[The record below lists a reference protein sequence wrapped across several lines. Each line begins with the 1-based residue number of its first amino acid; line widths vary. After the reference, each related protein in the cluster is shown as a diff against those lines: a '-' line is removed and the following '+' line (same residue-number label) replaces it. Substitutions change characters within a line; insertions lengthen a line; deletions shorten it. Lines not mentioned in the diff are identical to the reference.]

1 MFCQNCGKQIP
12 ENAKFCNHCGAIQ
25 GGNAAQGS
33 PNPSQTN
40 TQQQQRTQQRQ
51 PDQPMDEKAFK
62 KYVTPYISRNIF
74 LVMCGLT
81 VACLFILPSGAFIY
95 AIVAICFGIPWAI
108 GQNRVSKQIS
118 YMRSAGAYEKM
129 LQEFAAS
136 SPILDDKVR
145 YSNNYIFGKGAGC
158 FLPYKDICW
167 VYRHNLS
174 YLLIPIRS
182 EAMIGD
188 SKGSVRSFC
197 RLKRSNSAGG
207 EEIKALAALIC
218 SKNQNVILGFDADRE
233 KEFKKRTR

>member
-12 ENAKFCNHCGAIQ
+12 ENVRFCNHCGAIQ
-25 GGNAAQGS
+25 GNKSSQSGQNAPQ
-33 PNPSQTN
+33 NN
-40 TQQQQRTQQRQ
+40 TQPQPQQKQ

-74 LVMCGLT
+74 MVMCGLT

-95 AIVAICFGIPWAI
+95 AIVAICFGIPWAV
-108 GQNRVSKQIS
+108 GQSRVSKQIS
-118 YMRSAGAYEKM
+118 YLKSIGTYGKM
-129 LQEFAAS
+129 LQEFAVS

-145 YSNNYIFGKGAGC
+145 YSENYIFGKGSGC

-167 VYRHNLS
+167 VYRHKLS
-174 YLLIPIRS
+174 YLLIPIRA

-188 SKGSVRSFC
+188 SKGRVTSFC
-197 RLKRSNSAGG
+197 RLKRSDSTGG
-207 EEIKALAALIC
+207 EEIKALAALVYK
-218 SKNQNVILGFDADRE
+218 KNPTVILGFDAERE